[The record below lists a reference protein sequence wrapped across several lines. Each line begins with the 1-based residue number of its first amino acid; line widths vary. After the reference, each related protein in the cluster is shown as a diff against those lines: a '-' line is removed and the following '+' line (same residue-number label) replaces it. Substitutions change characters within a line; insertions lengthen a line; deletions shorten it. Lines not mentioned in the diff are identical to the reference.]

1 MNKIDLYIPKI
12 RQNNILSSLSESE
25 IKELLEFALFHETE
39 ENEVIFRENDFGTSI
54 YMIISGT
61 VKICKTTENGAEYE
75 ITRLG
80 ESEFFGEMSFL
91 DNSVRSANAVSA
103 AKSILISLD
112 EERFKRFSHRYSYAA
127 FRFLKNISIES
138 QKRIRQTNEKLLLNY
153 EALLKTHNEL
163 AENRNFLYN
172 VIRSSSEI
180 IIILDANQKI
190 LIFNSGAE
198 NNLQVA
204 AINAVARTPAPFFC
218 DGDYQNITSELM
230 RGVNIYNRDVYL
242 RCADGRKIL
251 TNFSAFTIKNTG
263 QKENTLQALV
273 IIASNITHK
282 KLLERQLLQN
292 EKMIFLGKIISEIV
306 HEIKNPLT
314 VINLA
319 KDCLRQICAALNNGE
334 AEKNLTLIENASA
347 NIHATILNTLNF
359 AKVVPAGHN
368 KLDLNSVAA
377 NSIEWCRRNT
387 KLKNID
393 ILFNRCN
400 EKVEITGNESQLE
413 QALINIL
420 TNAVNSIPPGKNGLI
435 KVSIGLSKTLVF
447 CTIEDNGCGMDEEVV
462 NNIFEP
468 FFTTRQQSGA
478 SGLGLSICQAII
490 SQHNGSLNCRSKL
503 NEGSVFIINF
513 NRAA

>member
-1 MNKIDLYIPKI
+1 MNKIDIYIPKI
-12 RQNNILSSLSESE
+12 RRNNILSNLGESE

-75 ITRLG
+75 IIRLG

-103 AKSILISLD
+103 AKSMLISLD

-153 EALLKTHNEL
+153 EALLNTHNEL

-180 IIILDANQKI
+180 IIVLDANQKI
-190 LIFNSGAE
+190 IIFNSGSE
-198 NNLQVA
+198 HNLQVA
-204 AINAVARTPAPFFC
+204 AINAVSKSPSSFFC
-218 DGDYQNITSELM
+218 DGDYQKIITGLIK
-230 RGVNIYNRDVYL
+230 GVDIYNQDVYL
-242 RCADGRKIL
+242 RCPDGRKIL

-263 QKENTLQALV
+263 KKENTLQAIV

-292 EKMIFLGKIISEIV
+292 EKMIFLGKIISQIV
-306 HEIKNPLT
+306 YEIKNPLG
-314 VINLA
+314 VINIA
-319 KDCLRQICAALNNGE
+319 KDSLLQCFAGTPDGE
-334 AEKNLTLIENASA
+334 AKKNLKLIENASA
-347 NIHATILNTLNF
+347 SIHATILNTLNF
-359 AKVVPAGHN
+359 AKVVPAGHI
-368 KLDLNSVAA
+368 KLDLNAVAA

-387 KLKNID
+387 NLKNIG
-393 ILFNRCN
+393 IVFNRCN
-400 EKVEITGNESQLE
+400 EKVEITGNDSQLE
-413 QALINIL
+413 QVMINIIA
-420 TNAVNSIPPGKNGLI
+420 NAVDSIPQGRDGLI
-435 KVSIGLSKTLVF
+435 IVSVGLGKSLVF

-468 FFTTRQQSGA
+468 FFTTRQRSGA

-513 NRAA
+513 NLAA